1 METFLDQGF
10 QRSYLK
16 KKGHEFL
23 SLTLSGPRGC
33 G

>member
-16 KKGHEFL
+16 KNSHEFL
-23 SLTLSGPRGC
+23 SLTLSGPRGK